1 MHALEQYRGLART
14 AISRVMVLVCVA
26 TIFIPGWPA
35 AGETGTEPSSSAQ
48 EPNTPDSHTHMAE
61 EIRASVNRIVVVPG
75 LSPPEGEIK
84 GTYDE
89 DTPGLLGGMQSGSR
103 AGNIPMEVG
112 GVAVNI
118 PIPILTIPGAIF
130 GGLSGAAKRRIQEF
144 RDRLTDEL
152 VKAERQQLTNEGLAL
167 DVYSGVRKLPNF
179 ETKLFAPTTPIP
191 EDTDAILYVG
201 FKSLE
206 IDVQED
212 DAIITTSAIVTLR
225 RLSDRTDL
233 YEKEVKYQDRDTLEN
248 WTLNDTALWHDY
260 ANFARH
266 YFGRELSAEAFS
278 RVELR
283 HELRPK
289 KSDTVSLVKKN
300 EWQGVSK
307 STSPTLAW
315 ELTLLGNDSY
325 GSWADEIDESDI
337 YYDVE
342 IYDVHRP
349 VYEKKQIQASNH
361 TIEYEIDACKTYRWS
376 VRPTYHVDGAI
387 KYGEWMKIIP
397 EPDTDTETET
407 ELEFENGI
415 AGRRASSAPAYI
427 QDFAS
432 LEIKCG
438 KKKRR

>member
-1 MHALEQYRGLART
+1 MYFLEQSRPLTRSAT
-14 AISRVMVLVCVA
+14 SRVLLLVWVA

-35 AGETGTEPSSSAQ
+35 AGQTSSEPSSSVQ
-48 EPNTPDSHTHMAE
+48 EPNTPDTHTHMAE
-61 EIRASVNRIVVVPG
+61 EIRASVKKIVVVPG

-84 GTYDE
+84 GTYDD
-89 DTPGLLGGMQSGSR
+89 DTPGLVGGMQSGSR
-103 AGNIPMEVG
+103 AGNIPLEVG

-118 PIPILTIPGAIF
+118 PLPILTIPGAIL

-144 RDRLTDEL
+144 RDQLTDEL
-152 VKAERQQLTNEGLAL
+152 VKAEKQQLTNEGLAL

-179 ETKLFAPTTPIP
+179 ETHLFAPITPIP

-206 IDVQED
+206 IDVQEE
-212 DAIITTSAIVTLR
+212 DAIITTTAIETLR
-225 RLSDRTDL
+225 RLSDLTDL
-233 YEKEVKYQDRDTLEN
+233 YEKEVIYQDRDTLES
-248 WTLNDTALWHDY
+248 WTMNETALWHDY

-307 STSPTLAW
+307 STTPTLAW
-315 ELTLLGNDSY
+315 ELTLLGDDSY
-325 GSWADEIDESDI
+325 GSWTDEIEESDI
-337 YYDVE
+337 YFDVE

-349 VYEKKQIQASNH
+349 VYEKKQIQGSSH

-376 VRPTYHVDGAI
+376 VRPTYHIDGAI

-397 EPDTDTETET
+397 DAETDTESET

-415 AGRRASSAPAYI
+415 SGRRASVAPAYV

>member
-1 MHALEQYRGLART
+1 
-14 AISRVMVLVCVA
+14 
-26 TIFIPGWPA
+26 
-35 AGETGTEPSSSAQ
+35 
-48 EPNTPDSHTHMAE
+48 MAE
-61 EIRASVNRIVVVPG
+61 EIRSSVKKIVVVPG

-84 GTYDE
+84 GTYDD
-89 DTPGLLGGMQSGSR
+89 DTPGLLGGMQTGSR
-103 AGNIPMEVG
+103 IGNIPVEVG

-130 GGLSGAAKRRIQEF
+130 GGLSGAAKRRIQDF
-144 RDRLTDEL
+144 RDQLTDEL

-191 EDTDAILYVG
+191 DDTDAILYVG

-212 DAIITTSAIVTLR
+212 DAIITTTAIETLR

-233 YEKEVKYQDRDTLEN
+233 YEKVVIYQDRDTLEN
-248 WTLNDTALWHDY
+248 WTMNETALWHDY

-278 RVELR
+278 RIELR

-315 ELTLLGNDSY
+315 ELTLLGDDLY

-349 VYEKKQIQASNH
+349 VYEKKQIQADFH
-361 TIEYEIDACKTYRWS
+361 TLEYEIDACKTYRWS

-397 EPDTDTETET
+397 DTDTESET

-415 AGRRASSAPAYI
+415 AGRRASVAPAYI

-432 LEIKCG
+432 LKIECG
-438 KKKRR
+438 RKKRR

>member
-1 MHALEQYRGLART
+1 MRSQEQSRRSVHF
-14 AISRVMVLVCVA
+14 AISRVMILVCVA
-26 TIFIPGWPA
+26 AVIIPDWPA
-35 AGETGTEPSSSAQ
+35 AGQTSSEPSSSVQ
-48 EPNTPDSHTHMAE
+48 EPNTPDAHTHMAE
-61 EIRASVNRIVVVPG
+61 EIRSSVKKIVVVPG

-103 AGNIPMEVG
+103 IRNIPVEVG

-130 GGLSGAAKRRIQEF
+130 GGLSGAAKRRIQDF
-144 RDRLTDEL
+144 RDQLTDEL
-152 VKAERQQLTNEGLAL
+152 AKAERQQLTNEGLAL

-191 EDTDAILYVG
+191 DDTDAILYVG

-212 DAIITTSAIVTLR
+212 DAIITTTAIETLR
-225 RLSDRTDL
+225 RLSDLTDL

-248 WTLNDTALWHDY
+248 WTMNETALWHDY

-289 KSDTVSLVKKN
+289 KSDTVSLLKKN
-300 EWQGVSK
+300 EWRAVSK

-315 ELTLLGNDSY
+315 ELTLLGDDSY

-349 VYEKKQIQASNH
+349 VYEKKQIQAAFH
-361 TIEYEIDACKTYRWS
+361 TLEYEIDACKTYRWS
-376 VRPTYHVDGAI
+376 VRPTYHVDGTI

-397 EPDTDTETET
+397 DTDTESET

-415 AGRRASSAPAYI
+415 AGRRASVAPAFI

-432 LEIKCG
+432 LKIECG
-438 KKKRR
+438 RKKRR

>member
-1 MHALEQYRGLART
+1 
-14 AISRVMVLVCVA
+14 
-26 TIFIPGWPA
+26 
-35 AGETGTEPSSSAQ
+35 
-48 EPNTPDSHTHMAE
+48 
-61 EIRASVNRIVVVPG
+61 
-75 LSPPEGEIK
+75 
-84 GTYDE
+84 
-89 DTPGLLGGMQSGSR
+89 
-103 AGNIPMEVG
+103 MEVG

-130 GGLSGAAKRRIQEF
+130 GGLSGAAKRRIQDF
-144 RDRLTDEL
+144 RDQLTDEL
-152 VKAERQQLTNEGLAL
+152 AKAERQQLTNEGLAL

-179 ETKLFAPTTPIP
+179 ETKLFAPTTAIP
-191 EDTDAILYVG
+191 DDTDAILYVG

-212 DAIITTSAIVTLR
+212 DAIITTTAIETLR

-233 YEKEVKYQDRDTLEN
+233 YEKVVIYQDRDTLEN
-248 WTLNDTALWHDY
+248 WTMNETALWHDY

-300 EWQGVSK
+300 EWRGVSK

-315 ELTLLGNDSY
+315 ELTLLGGDSY
-325 GSWADEIDESDI
+325 GSWADEIDEADI

-349 VYEKKQIQASNH
+349 VYEKKQIQAAFH
-361 TIEYEIDACKTYRWS
+361 TLEYEIDACKTYRWS

-387 KYGEWMKIIP
+387 KYGEWMKIVPDI
-397 EPDTDTETET
+397 DTDTESET

-415 AGRRASSAPAYI
+415 AGRRASVAPAYV

-432 LEIKCG
+432 LKIECG
-438 KKKRR
+438 RKKRR

>member
-1 MHALEQYRGLART
+1 LADT
-14 AISRVMVLVCVA
+14 AIGRVMLLVCIA
-26 TIFIPGWPA
+26 AIFDPDLA
-35 AGETGTEPSSSAQ
+35 ASGQTSSEPSSTVEQSDPA
-48 EPNTPDSHTHMAE
+48 DARTHMSE
-61 EIRASVNRIVVVPG
+61 EIRASVKKVVVVPG
-75 LSPPEGEIK
+75 LSPPEGEIS

-89 DTPGLLGGMQSGSR
+89 DTAGLLGGMQSGSR
-103 AGNIPMEVG
+103 IGNIPLEVG

-130 GGLSGAAKRRIQEF
+130 GGLSGAAKRRIQDF

-167 DVYSGVRKLPNF
+167 DVYSGIRKLPHV
-179 ETKLFAPTTPIP
+179 ESKLFAPTTPIP

-212 DAIITTSAIVTLR
+212 DAIITTTAIETLR

-248 WTLNDTALWHDY
+248 WTINETALWHDY

-289 KSDTVSLVKKN
+289 KSDTVSLEKKN
-300 EWQGVSK
+300 EWQAVSK
-307 STSPTLAW
+307 STTPTLAW

-342 IYDVHRP
+342 IYDMHRS
-349 VYEKKQIQASNH
+349 VYEKKQIQAASH
-361 TIEYEIDACKTYRWS
+361 TLEYEIDACKTYRWT
-376 VRPTYHVDGAI
+376 VRPTYHVDEAI
-387 KYGEWMKIIP
+387 KYGEWMTII
-397 EPDTDTETET
+397 PDTDSDSDTESET

-415 AGRRASSAPAYI
+415 AGRRASAAPAFI

>member
-130 GGLSGAAKRRIQEF
+130 GGLSGAAKRRIQDF
-144 RDRLTDEL
+144 RDQLTDEL
-152 VKAERQQLTNEGLAL
+152 VKAERQQMTNEGLAL